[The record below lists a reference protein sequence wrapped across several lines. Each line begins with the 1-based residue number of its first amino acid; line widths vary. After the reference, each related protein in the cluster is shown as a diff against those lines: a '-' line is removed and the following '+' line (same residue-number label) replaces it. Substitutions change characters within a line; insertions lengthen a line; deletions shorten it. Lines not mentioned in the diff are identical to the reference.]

1 LIKNKSSGKKQKE
14 LQNMQTIIINK
25 GEKRKIQSE
34 NKRKNTDSKV
44 LNSKISVK
52 FIVQK
57 KSMDGTSNIYI

>member
-1 LIKNKSSGKKQKE
+1 
-14 LQNMQTIIINK
+14 MQTIIINK